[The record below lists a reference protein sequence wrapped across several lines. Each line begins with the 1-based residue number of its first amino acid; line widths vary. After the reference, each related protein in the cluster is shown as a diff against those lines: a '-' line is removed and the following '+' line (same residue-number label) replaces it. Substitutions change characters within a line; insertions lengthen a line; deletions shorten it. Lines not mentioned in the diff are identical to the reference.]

1 MRDPD
6 RINTIIL
13 AFAEKWKE
21 APDQRF
27 GQLFANLTGHH
38 RDSFNVED
46 DELMAALGID
56 PGDFAEKGR
65 DAWKEFM
72 DDLEKRDFK

>member
-6 RINTIIL
+6 RINTMIL

-21 APDQRF
+21 NPDLRF
-27 GQLFANLTGHH
+27 GQLFANLIGHH
-38 RDSFNVED
+38 RDPFNVED
-46 DELMAALGID
+46 DELMTALGID
-56 PGDFAEKGR
+56 PRDFAEKGR

-72 DDLEKRDFK
+72 DDLGKRGDK